1 MGVLTALA
9 ILAGLIV
16 VHEAG
21 HFLAA
26 TWQGIRV
33 SGFSV
38 GFGPALLQRSRRGV
52 VYALRAIPLG
62 GYVAFPD
69 DDEDSPF
76 PADDPNL
83 LRNRPLHQRA
93 LVIAAGVI
101 ANLLL
106 AWAVLLAQ
114 GVVVGI
120 PAGFSTTPGVLVAG
134 VQGGQA
140 AANAGLRAGDRIVAL
155 AGQPLEGGQQAVA
168 ELVST
173 IRNAPGRTLPIEAE
187 RDQQRINLSLTPADL
202 GGIGRIGAQLQP
214 NGSEVYRRPRN
225 ALEPLLQANHA
236 VVVLTRRTVEGFG
249 TLLTHF
255 GETAGQVSGPVKI
268 VEMGG
273 LPGPPGRRQPVRVHR
288 PDLDQPGG
296 AQRPA
301 AAVARWRPV
310 RPAAARRT
318 AGPSPAGPLP
328 DGLHAVGLRVPG
340 GAEPDPDRE
349 GHQPAASHPA
359 VAGPLNTPSGWQGRV
374 ANSETTS
381 KRPHGEEVDD
391 RARYQA
397 PQNGGSLRRQA
408 HRPQGR
414 LRCGQ

>member
-38 GFGPALLQRSRRGV
+38 GFGPALLQRTRRGV

-83 LRNRPLHQRA
+83 LRNRPLRQRA

-106 AWAVLLAQ
+106 AWAVLVAQ

-134 VQGGQA
+134 VQAGQPA
-140 AANAGLRAGDRIVAL
+140 ALAGLKAGDRIVQVGDAPL
-155 AGQPLEGGQQAVA
+155 AGGQQAVA
-168 ELVST
+168 NLVET
-173 IRNAPGRTLPIEAE
+173 IRSASGRSLTIQAE
-187 RDQQRINLSLTPADL
+187 RGQQRLNLSLTPVDL
-202 GGIGRIGAQLQP
+202 GGIGRVGAQLQP
-214 NGSEVYRRPRN
+214 NGSELFRRPN
-225 ALEPLLQANHA
+225 GPLEPIRQANHDVLA
-236 VVVLTRRTVEGFG
+236 LTRRTLEGFG
-249 TLLTHF
+249 SLITHF
-255 GETAGQVSGPVKI
+255 GETASQVSGPVKI
-268 VEMGG
+268 VEMGAS
-273 LPGPPGRRQPVRVHR
+273 LAHQ
-288 PDLDQPGG
+288 GG
-296 AQRPA
+296 ASLFLYA
-301 AAVARWRPV
+301 ALISINLAVLNAL
-310 RPAAARRT
+310 
-318 AGPSPAGPLP
+318 PLP
-328 DGLHAVGLRVPG
+328 MLDGGQFVLLLIEGLRGRPLPQRFQMAFMQSGFVLLMGLSLVLIVKDTSQLP
-340 GAEPDPDRE
+340 AIQQLL
-349 GHQPAASHPA
+349 GH
-359 VAGPLNTPSGWQGRV
+359 
-374 ANSETTS
+374 
-381 KRPHGEEVDD
+381 
-391 RARYQA
+391 
-397 PQNGGSLRRQA
+397 
-408 HRPQGR
+408 
-414 LRCGQ
+414 

>member
-38 GFGPALLQRSRRGV
+38 GFGPALLQRTRRGV

-83 LRNRPLHQRA
+83 LRNRPLRQRA

-106 AWAVLLAQ
+106 AWAVLVAQ
-114 GVVVGI
+114 GAVVGI

-134 VQGGQA
+134 VQAGQPA
-140 AANAGLRAGDRIVAL
+140 ALAGLKAGDRIVQVGDAPL
-155 AGQPLEGGQQAVA
+155 AGGQQAVA
-168 ELVST
+168 NLVET
-173 IRNAPGRTLPIEAE
+173 IRSASGRSLTIQAE
-187 RDQQRINLSLTPADL
+187 RGQQRLNLSLTPVDL
-202 GGIGRIGAQLQP
+202 GGIGRVGAQLQP
-214 NGSEVYRRPRN
+214 NGSELFRRPN
-225 ALEPLLQANHA
+225 GPLEPIRQANHDVLA
-236 VVVLTRRTVEGFG
+236 LTRRTLEGFG
-249 TLLTHF
+249 SLITHF

-268 VEMGG
+268 VEMGAS
-273 LPGPPGRRQPVRVHR
+273 LA
-288 PDLDQPGG
+288 DQGG
-296 AQRPA
+296 ASLFLYTA
-301 AAVARWRPV
+301 LISINLAVLNAL
-310 RPAAARRT
+310 
-318 AGPSPAGPLP
+318 PLP
-328 DGLHAVGLRVPG
+328 MLDGGQLALLLIEGLRGRPLPQRFQMAFMQSGFVLLMGLSLVLIVKDTSQLP
-340 GAEPDPDRE
+340 AIQQLL
-349 GHQPAASHPA
+349 GH
-359 VAGPLNTPSGWQGRV
+359 
-374 ANSETTS
+374 
-381 KRPHGEEVDD
+381 
-391 RARYQA
+391 
-397 PQNGGSLRRQA
+397 
-408 HRPQGR
+408 
-414 LRCGQ
+414 